1 MDEVFSE
8 RTGEATVA
16 PFRRIG
22 IVGFGLMGGSLAR
35 SLGEAGIRRETLGP
49 GGKDMTRLAGS
60 GPEIWKDLLE
70 YAPLILPEALE
81 AVERAL
87 SGIRA
92 KIKTGRGPE
101 VADTMERTRGWFRGE
116 PWN

>member
-70 YAPLILPEALE
+70 YAPLILPE
-81 AVERAL
+81 
-87 SGIRA
+87 
-92 KIKTGRGPE
+92 RGPE